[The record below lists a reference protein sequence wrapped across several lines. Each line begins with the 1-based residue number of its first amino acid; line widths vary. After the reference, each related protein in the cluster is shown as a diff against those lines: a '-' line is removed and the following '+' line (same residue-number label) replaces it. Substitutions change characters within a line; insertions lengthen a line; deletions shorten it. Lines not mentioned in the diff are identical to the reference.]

1 MSRSLKDNERKNIYP
16 QYDAENRLISIT
28 FATDE
33 YKYFY
38 AGDGFLAKKEKWV
51 NSVYGSERRFV
62 RSDRLTIQERD
73 ETNAIITWGLNKGGG
88 IGGLL
93 SLNDGTDDYRYL
105 YDGKGNV
112 VAVINS
118 SQTIVA
124 SYRYDEFGNQI
135 KITGT
140 LDQPYQFST
149 KRFDGA
155 TGLSYYGYRFYNAEI
170 GKWMTRDPLG
180 EAGGINL
187 YGFVGNN
194 GVNGFD
200 AWGLAP
206 PKNVPPGVSIDAN
219 VKKAKSMSHYDFYNA
234 VKTGGKWDYKKL
246 DKKYQDFGNYNYGLT
261 GRAAGYSE
269 ELLRRVAGG
278 YQIISGTSKSKWGW
292 PWGLPPYG
300 DDPTDQYWINEG
312 IKDFSILKEVPCP

>member
-200 AWGLAP
+200 AWGDVWWVWA
-206 PKNVPPGVSIDAN
+206 IR
-219 VKKAKSMSHYDFYNA
+219 A
-234 VKTGGKWDYKKL
+234 V
-246 DKKYQDFGNYNYGLT
+246 LT
-261 GRAAGYSE
+261 GVGIYQGYE
-269 ELLRRVAGG
+269 FIDDAIDKAEKVEAMEGADVVEAYELHQEY
-278 YQIISGTSKSKWGW
+278 YQKDLIELHKKGADVVY
-292 PWGLPPYG
+292 GLPPRMPG
-300 DDPTDQYWINEG
+300 TCN
-312 IKDFSILKEVPCP
+312 